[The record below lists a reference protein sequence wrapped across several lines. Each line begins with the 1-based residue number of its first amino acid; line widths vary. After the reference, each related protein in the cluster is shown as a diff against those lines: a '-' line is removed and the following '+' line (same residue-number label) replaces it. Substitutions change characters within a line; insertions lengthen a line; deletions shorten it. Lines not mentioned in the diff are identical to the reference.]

1 MKNKK
6 DIDFVF
12 ARKYGATANDL
23 ALRRTII
30 AKLNGGLYGAVGLD
44 VGKSGYDA
52 LIRLL
57 IAGVASA
64 GADVTGGG
72 WSSRRREGIQKVDAT
87 EAIVTTSDDS
97 ILRLA
102 VVLKE
107 GKVDRVTY
115 LWDVNSRTHEDFVT
129 VAADTPSLAASE
141 ACRQFGWTEKTLTVR
156 DDVMD
161 GDLVRKVVLK
171 G

>member
-6 DIDFVF
+6 GN
-12 ARKYGATANDL
+12 YGETANDL
-23 ALRRTII
+23 ALRSTII

-52 LIRLL
+52 LLRLL
-57 IAGVASA
+57 LAGVASA
-64 GADVTGGG
+64 GANVTGGR
-72 WSSRRREGIQKVDAT
+72 WAARRQEGLPKVD
-87 EAIVTTSDDS
+87 EALVTTSDDS
-97 ILRLA
+97 MLRLA

-156 DDVMD
+156 DDAMD
-161 GDLVRKVVLK
+161 GDLVKKVVLK